1 MLLTSPKQIKLF
13 LETSKKM
20 TCDMKM
26 PRVTANWFTTPIP
39 PLKRH
44 FHESELG
51 TLSLKLKVYKN
62 PKANKIRYSQKLI

>member
-1 MLLTSPKQIKLF
+1 
-13 LETSKKM
+13 
-20 TCDMKM
+20 MKM